1 MGFFAS
7 AASRSMGTLRAPRN
21 HPATAAIHASEPST
35 ASRVPRKRM
44 VLPGMGLA
52 DHGLR
57 AFDAARGL
65 EGLGVFS
72 HDGAGDDEALD
83 LARSLVDLRDP
94 GVPVVPLDGMVLH
107 VPPPA
112 EDLHGLVGDLVGD
125 LRGVELRTSAGL
137 GVAFP
142 TVLHPRG
149 LVDEEAGRP
158 YSRLHVGQLER
169 YGLVLGD
176 GLPEGGALRGVAR
189 GVAEGGLGDANG
201 LGCYPDPPSIQRAE
215 RYAKTFAF
223 HAKQVLLGDE
233 HVVEEHVIGGRGDHA
248 HLPRVRPEGDAFRP
262 EINDEGRDPL
272 VVSALRAGEEDRGAG
287 DAPVG
292 YPLLVPGD
300 AVATF
305 DPLGPRR
312 YRRGVGARLRLG
324 QA

>member
-65 EGLGVFS
+65 EGLGMFS
-72 HDGAGDDEALD
+72 HDGAGYDEALD

-94 GVPVVPLDGMVLH
+94 GVPVVPLEGMVFH

-125 LRGVELRTSAGL
+125 LRGVELRAGAGL

-158 YSRLHVGQLER
+158 YPRLHVGQLER

-176 GLPEGGALRGVAR
+176 GLTERGALGGVAR
-189 GVAEGGLGDANG
+189 GVTERGLGDADG
-201 LGCYPDPPSIQRAE
+201 LGCYPDPPRIQRAE
-215 RYAKTFAF
+215 RDPEPLTFLTE
-223 HAKQVLLGDE
+223 KVSLGNE
-233 HVVEEHVIGGRGDHA
+233 HLVEEHVVCGGGDNT
-248 HLPRVRPEGDAFRP
+248 HLLPVRPEGDAFRLQVD
-262 EINDEGRDPL
+262 EEGRDPL
-272 VVSALRAGEEDRGAG
+272 AVSALHAGEEDSGPG
-287 DAPVG
+287 DPPVG
-292 YPLLVPGD
+292 DPLLVPGD
-300 AVATF
+300 TVAAL

-312 YRRGVGARLRLG
+312 DRRGVGARL
-324 QA
+324 